1 MSATSDIRVRPPAV
15 LLTSRPRA
23 TRTFFVWLG
32 LCLLGFPLGGYLG
45 YFVFGAVDGVKPAVF
60 GGALTGAGIG
70 FAQWVLLRR
79 YLGTG
84 PEWIVATSVAL
95 AAGLAIGAAVVGY
108 ETTVSALAIMG
119 VISGAFVGLAQG
131 PAAARQIPALARVD
145 RRDAGAVGARLARDR
160 SGGHQRGGAVHRV
173 RSLGNRGVRGALG
186 VPSARRHTRQVGLIT
201 SVRGLGGISA

>member
-1 MSATSDIRVRPPAV
+1 MGCSIDGKGAMSATSDIRVRPPAV

-131 PAAARQIPALARVD
+131 L
-145 RRDAGAVGARLARDR
+145 LL
-160 SGGHQRGGAVHRV
+160 RGRFPLWHVWIVAMPV
-173 RSLGNRGVRGALG
+173 LWALG
-186 VPSARRHTRQVGLIT
+186 WLVTEAAGINVEEQFTVFGASGTVVFAALSAFLLLAGTRAR
-201 SVRGLGGISA
+201 SV